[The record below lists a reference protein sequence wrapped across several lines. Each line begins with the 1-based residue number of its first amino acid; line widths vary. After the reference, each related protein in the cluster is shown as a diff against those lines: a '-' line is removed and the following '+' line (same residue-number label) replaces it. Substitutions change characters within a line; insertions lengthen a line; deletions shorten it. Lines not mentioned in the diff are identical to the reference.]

1 MQKYR
6 QKAATTRN
14 DDRHKQ
20 KVDADWEA
28 KEETKLHQVRQNAAK
43 RLAFLLL
50 LLLFLLYFT
59 MLFVARQAQLLLLL
73 SVVVVTVFVVAVVLH
88 YKRVGSGNASLS
100 PSHWAD
106 NSVRSVKCIFI

>member
-14 DDRHKQ
+14 GDRHKQ

-50 LLLFLLYFT
+50 YFT

-73 SVVVVTVFVVAVVLH
+73 SVVVVTVFFVAVVLH

>member
-43 RLAFLLL
+43 RLAFLL
-50 LLLFLLYFT
+50 LLYFT

>member
-43 RLAFLLL
+43 RLAF
-50 LLLFLLYFT
+50 
-59 MLFVARQAQLLLLL
+59 
-73 SVVVVTVFVVAVVLH
+73 VVVVVLYHALCGQTGAVVIVVICRRCCCCCAPLQ
-88 YKRVGSGNASLS
+88 AS
-100 PSHWAD
+100 W
-106 NSVRSVKCIFI
+106 VR

>member
-50 LLLFLLYFT
+50 LYFT

-100 PSHWAD
+100 PSHWVD

>member
-43 RLAFLLL
+43 RLAFF

>member
-43 RLAFLLL
+43 RLAFFL

-73 SVVVVTVFVVAVVLH
+73 SVVVVVVIVAVVLH

>member
-43 RLAFLLL
+43 RLAF
-50 LLLFLLYFT
+50 
-59 MLFVARQAQLLLLL
+59 
-73 SVVVVTVFVVAVVLH
+73 VVVFVVLYHALCGQTGAVVIVVICRRCYCFCCCCCAPLQ
-88 YKRVGSGNASLS
+88 AS
-100 PSHWAD
+100 W
-106 NSVRSVKCIFI
+106 VR

>member
-43 RLAFLLL
+43 RLSFLL

-73 SVVVVTVFVVAVVLH
+73 SVVVVVAVVLH

>member
-50 LLLFLLYFT
+50 LLFLLYFT

-73 SVVVVTVFVVAVVLH
+73 SVVVVVAVVLH

-106 NSVRSVKCIFI
+106 NSVRSVKCI